1 MISQMGGYRGR
12 PSWTV
17 WPCLRGGALL
27 LTPGV
32 LTDLIG
38 FSLLVPGTRHLI
50 QKRIM
55 ARLERRI
62 QEGAVQIVTG
72 GELWSRSPHA
82 TPPDATSPDPI
93 PPDSMSPSGSP
104 GE

>member
-1 MISQMGGYRGR
+1 MDGMA
-12 PSWTV
+12 V
-17 WPCLRGGALL
+17 LAGGALL

-38 FSLLVPGTRHLI
+38 FSLLVPGTRHFI

-55 ARLERRI
+55 VRLERRI
-62 QEGAVQIVTG
+62 REGAVQVVTG

-82 TPPDATSPDPI
+82 TPPHATSPDPI
-93 PPDSMSPSGSP
+93 PPDSMSPDSMSPSGSP